1 VIFTIPALVLLQH
14 WAGFHYGYTMM
25 IAMAG
30 GVLGV
35 MFTVPLRRALIIE
48 ANLQFPEGVATGEV
62 LKAGTEGGKG
72 AKLIAIAAIA
82 GGLLKLSQTGLK
94 LVAGTASGSVT
105 VGRGLFGMGSEL
117 GVALLGVGYIV
128 GLNIAV
134 LVFGGG
140 LISWAFGIPLFTML
154 NSPERIQAIAGDAQ
168 GYDLA
173 LTIWSRQIRYMGV
186 GAMATGGL
194 WALIALMKPI
204 RDGIRSS
211 LETLRAAKTG
221 QATDVPRTERD
232 TPLNVL
238 LILAG
243 VMALPIFFVMM
254 QVIDQAAL
262 GISGG
267 LYWTTILVSLV
278 FAYIA
283 GFLFSAVAGYMAG
296 LVGSSNNPIS
306 GVTIATVLSISFILL
321 FLLRG
326 QIDFGVDTA
335 RSTLAAA
342 TAILVGAVVCCAA
355 AIAGDNLQDLKAGRI
370 VGATPWK
377 QQTMQIVGVVA
388 GALAIP
394 LVLSLLYNAYGMGGM
409 FPREGMDPSEA
420 LQAPQATLMASVAN
434 GVFARNLPWTMIYIG
449 IAIAV
454 AIIALDQVLKA
465 RRSSFRT
472 PVLAVAVGIYLP
484 IELSTPI
491 FIGGVVAW
499 LAERTLRARGA
510 DQARIE
516 TGGRNGLLFASGL
529 ITGEALVGIMLAI
542 PFAAAQSTDVLR
554 LAPVEG
560 FTTIAMGLGLV
571 LFGVFT
577 WWTYRVA
584 ARE

>member
-1 VIFTIPALVLLQH
+1 MSDQHQPYIPASQSLPEITIKAVLLGGILSAVLGGANAYLGLKVGLTVSASIPAAVLSMAIFRMFRNSNILENNVVQTAASAGESLAAGVIFTIPALVLLQH

-30 GVLGV
+30 GILGV

-48 ANLQFPEGVATGEV
+48 AKLQFPEGVATGEV

-72 AKLIAIAAIA
+72 AKLIAIAGIA
-82 GGLLKLSQTGLK
+82 GGLLKLSQTGFK

-194 WALIALMKPI
+194 WALIALMTPI

-262 GISGG
+262 GIAGG

-377 QQTMQIVGVVA
+377 QQTMQIVGVV
-388 GALAIP
+388 
-394 LVLSLLYNAYGMGGM
+394 
-409 FPREGMDPSEA
+409 
-420 LQAPQATLMASVAN
+420 
-434 GVFARNLPWTMIYIG
+434 
-449 IAIAV
+449 
-454 AIIALDQVLKA
+454 
-465 RRSSFRT
+465 
-472 PVLAVAVGIYLP
+472 
-484 IELSTPI
+484 
-491 FIGGVVAW
+491 
-499 LAERTLRARGA
+499 
-510 DQARIE
+510 
-516 TGGRNGLLFASGL
+516 
-529 ITGEALVGIMLAI
+529 
-542 PFAAAQSTDVLR
+542 
-554 LAPVEG
+554 
-560 FTTIAMGLGLV
+560 
-571 LFGVFT
+571 
-577 WWTYRVA
+577 
-584 ARE
+584 